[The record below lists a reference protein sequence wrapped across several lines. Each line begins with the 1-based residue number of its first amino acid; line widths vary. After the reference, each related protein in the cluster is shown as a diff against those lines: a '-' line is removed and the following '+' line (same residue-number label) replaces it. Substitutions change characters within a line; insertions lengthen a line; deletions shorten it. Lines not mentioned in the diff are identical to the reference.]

1 MARTEPQTEQTE
13 QEQLAAQAVRELKA
27 LTKVPG
33 ALKVITAETAA
44 SAYLVAEGAVARRS
58 PQHPHRRTLVG
69 AARDGVLTG
78 LTAAQRARY
87 AELAAPP
94 ETAPAHF
101 VCHDVVRIEGP
112 DDRGRY
118 TAHTA
123 EGDTCTGYPAALL
136 RRLRQASTER

>member
-44 SAYLVAEGAVARRS
+44 SAYLVAEGAVA
-58 PQHPHRRTLVG
+58 
-69 AARDGVLTG
+69 
-78 LTAAQRARY
+78 
-87 AELAAPP
+87 
-94 ETAPAHF
+94 HF